1 MAGGC
6 TFWTGAG
13 SAGAGGVSSSF
24 LISSL
29 VCDGGAGAWVGASG
43 FVTGAGAGWARA
55 SSAFLRASARSRED
69 GGFGDKG
76 SVCAWSAS
84 GSLRG
89 SASGTAAGFGWLFA
103 VFSAGRT
110 GTTSLGTVIS
120 WRCFCNNA
128 ALGDGVAVATFG
140 VVVAVFGGAC
150 GGAGFSCG
158 TGACSTRAGADGDT
172 SSTSMVETPLGG
184 IF

>member
-43 FVTGAGAGWARA
+43 FVTGAGAGLVRA

-76 SVCAWSAS
+76 SVCAW
-84 GSLRG
+84 GRSLSISG
-89 SASGTAAGFGWLFA
+89 SASAAAAGF
-103 VFSAGRT
+103 
-110 GTTSLGTVIS
+110 
-120 WRCFCNNA
+120 
-128 ALGDGVAVATFG
+128 AVATVFM
-140 VVVAVFGGAC
+140 VVAVFGGA
-150 GGAGFSCG
+150 
-158 TGACSTRAGADGDT
+158 
-172 SSTSMVETPLGG
+172 
-184 IF
+184 

>member
-43 FVTGAGAGWARA
+43 FVTGAGAGWARD

-76 SVCAWSAS
+76 SVCVWGAS
-84 GSLRG
+84 CSTRG
-89 SASGTAAGFGWLFA
+89 LASGTVDGFGWLFD

-128 ALGDGVAVATFG
+128 ALGDGGAVATFG
-140 VVVAVFGGAC
+140 VVVAVF

-172 SSTSMVETPLGG
+172 SSTSMVEAPLGG
-184 IF
+184 I